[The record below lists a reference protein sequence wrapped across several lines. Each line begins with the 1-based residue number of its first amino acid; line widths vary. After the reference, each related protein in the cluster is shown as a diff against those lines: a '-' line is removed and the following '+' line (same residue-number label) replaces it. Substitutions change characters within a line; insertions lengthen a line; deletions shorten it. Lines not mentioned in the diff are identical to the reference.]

1 MKALL
6 IKDILNLKKQ
16 YRVLGLLFGFYLMF
30 ALAAGEPDTF
40 SGVITMMM
48 VLLTITSMS
57 YDERSHWDKY
67 ALTMTV
73 SRRELALS
81 KYILGLLLSL
91 LAFTLNLLMQK
102 VAGSLPWMDALTV
115 SAMLTGLA
123 LFLLAVLLPLLFHFG
138 VEKGRILMMIVFL
151 VPTAVI
157 LILGRGGVSLPEGPP
172 PVWLPGVAAAA
183 LAGLMLLSLLLSFR
197 ILGSKEF

>member
-1 MKALL
+1 MKALV

-16 YRVLGLLFGFYLMF
+16 YRVLGLLFGFYLIF
-30 ALAAGEPDTF
+30 GLAAGQPDAF

-73 SRRELALS
+73 SRRELVLS
-81 KYILGLLLSL
+81 KYVLGVLLSL
-91 LAFTLNLLMQK
+91 LAFLLNLPMQK
-102 VAGSLPWMDALTV
+102 IAGSLPWIDALMV

-123 LFLLAVLLPLLFHFG
+123 LFLLAVLLPLMFHFG

-151 VPTAVI
+151 VPTALI
-157 LILGRGGVSLPEGPP
+157 LILGRAGLTFPDGGPP
-172 PVWLPGVAAAA
+172 AWLPGVAAAV
-183 LAGLMLLSLLLSFR
+183 LAGVLGLSLWLSFR
-197 ILGSKEF
+197 IMGSKEF